1 MLLCFFIY
9 YSFQFI
15 KNIQTHQ
22 SPATELFEVLVW
34 PIIMTTIDFLL
45 KTCASEYMQIT
56 VPFCPQLQPDSLFF
70 TWWIATLAIR
80 NIIGV
85 GITCPV
91 ILITGRG
98 SLCPFSYTCIFV
110 RPDGQP
116 CVEAQE
122 FGLVRNMLIA
132 AVEER
137 YKDAGNDPFVLCIHS
152 VHRGLHI
159 ECLTM
164 IPPSVVLS
172 KLSECWT
179 NITSLLLCNH
189 VLQRNKTHWSWRNT
203 LILKS
208 NYH

>member
-132 AVEER
+132 VVEER

-159 ECLTM
+159 ERLTM
-164 IPPSVVLS
+164 IPPSD
-172 KLSECWT
+172 
-179 NITSLLLCNH
+179 H
-189 VLQRNKTHWSWRNT
+189 V
-203 LILKS
+203 
-208 NYH
+208 

>member
-1 MLLCFFIY
+1 MPVNTCKSLCPFVLNCSQIVFFL
-9 YSFQFI
+9 
-15 KNIQTHQ
+15 
-22 SPATELFEVLVW
+22 P
-34 PIIMTTIDFLL
+34 DG
-45 KTCASEYMQIT
+45 
-56 VPFCPQLQPDSLFF
+56 LQ
-70 TWWIATLAIR
+70 TLAIR

-159 ECLTM
+159 ERMTM
-164 IPPSVVLS
+164 ILPSD
-172 KLSECWT
+172 
-179 NITSLLLCNH
+179 H
-189 VLQRNKTHWSWRNT
+189 V
-203 LILKS
+203 
-208 NYH
+208 